1 MGNSLFEKKA
11 IISKNDKVNRTAKK
25 ENVSTK
31 ATAFFTRMNVD
42 PQKNDTKIRNRSMGI
57 CLVRE
62 DNAIP
67 PDRFVEKGNTSYQT
81 QQTV

>member
-1 MGNSLFEKKA
+1 
-11 IISKNDKVNRTAKK
+11 
-25 ENVSTK
+25 
-31 ATAFFTRMNVD
+31 VD